1 MVHGLALL
9 GWAYSFDSWVGLAKL
24 HACMYAT
31 HFSLE
36 NFYSGWLNSL
46 PLNPNDLQLP
56 YLSRGA
62 RRRPDHGSSVKG
74 SGIASRVAG
83 GAVVTL
89 PRRARRRGARRRR
102 PAGASPPPLPRRSSP
117 PRRPSVSA
125 RAVAWDVDDGSWL
138 HGASPRRDSQRCRAI
153 TVQPVLIC
161 CLRRENSKVPAKLAF
176 SCKTLHKMTSRQPLY
191 QSLHLVP
198 ENPLSKRLRSVSSA
212 VLCFSSILTC

>member
-1 MVHGLALL
+1 MI
-9 GWAYSFDSWVGLAKL
+9 
-24 HACMYAT
+24 
-31 HFSLE
+31 FS
-36 NFYSGWLNSL
+36 SRI
-46 PLNPNDLQLP
+46 
-56 YLSRGA
+56 SRGA

-83 GAVVTL
+83 
-89 PRRARRRGARRRR
+89 PNRRRCRRHPPQKSSSTRCTTAAPCR
-102 PAGASPPPLPRRSSP
+102 SISSAASTPVFTSP